1 MESSNKKQRAEKQ
14 LVTLLPLLTIVV
26 FPLIFL
32 SHIKNINQDKHP
44 ILGKLS
50 FFEFLMKSLL
60 R

>member
-1 MESSNKKQRAEKQ
+1 MKRKSGRNNCNPSCLSAYISFAYKKHKPR
-14 LVTLLPLLTIVV
+14 
-26 FPLIFL
+26 
-32 SHIKNINQDKHP
+32 DKHP